1 MSRREHLL
9 AALLACLA
17 LAGCEDPYTQSTPTA
32 GESSRRD
39 ERQQAARPEGD
50 ELPPPAPPVADAS
63 ALPEAPRPRGARA
76 AVAAFCVQWANWS
89 WRTIERQQQ
98 RLARL
103 ATGRLAAQ
111 LAAEARQ
118 AKLDRVLRRDR
129 LAMRGRLVAVD
140 LDPPASPGRAVCVTR
155 EREIQNGR
163 GELGGG
169 RHRVYVATLER
180 NRQVWGVSAWEP
192 QP

>member
-1 MSRREHLL
+1 MTRGDYFV

-32 GESSRRD
+32 GGAPRRD
-39 ERQQAARPEGD
+39 ERRQAVRPRGD
-50 ELPPPAPPVADAS
+50 ELPPPAPPS
-63 ALPEAPRPRGARA
+63 ARPSAFSEAPRRRSARG
-76 AVAAFCVQWANWS
+76 VLEAFCWNWTNWT
-89 WRTIERQQQ
+89 WRTIERQQR

-103 ATGRLAAQ
+103 AAGRLAIE

-118 AKLDRVLRRDR
+118 AELDRALRRDR

-140 LDPPASPGRAVCVTR
+140 LDSPASPGRAVCVTR

-169 RHRVYVATLER
+169 RHRVYLATLDR
-180 NRQVWGVSAWEP
+180 DRQGWGVSGWQP

>member
-1 MSRREHLL
+1 MTRGPQLL

-17 LAGCEDPYTQSTPTA
+17 LAGCEDPYAESTSTA
-32 GESSRRD
+32 GESGRGDQRRQAVRPQGD
-39 ERQQAARPEGD
+39 ERPPSARPAAEA
-50 ELPPPAPPVADAS
+50 PAFPKAPPQRS
-63 ALPEAPRPRGARA
+63 ARG
-76 AVAAFCVQWANWS
+76 VLEAFCSQWANWS
-89 WRTIERQQQ
+89 WRTVERQQQ

-103 ATGRLAAQ
+103 ATGRLAAE

-118 AKLDRVLRRDR
+118 AKLDRALRRDR
-129 LAMRGRLVAVD
+129 LAVRGRLVAVD
-140 LDPPASPGRAVCVTR
+140 LDPPATRGQAVCVTR

-169 RHRVYVATLER
+169 RHRVYLATLDR
-180 NRQVWGVSAWEP
+180 GRQAWGVSKWEP

>member
-1 MSRREHLL
+1 MTRGDYFV

-32 GESSRRD
+32 GESPRPD
-39 ERQQAARPEGD
+39 ERRQAERPRGD
-50 ELPPPAPPVADAS
+50 ELLPQTRPGAGAS
-63 ALPEAPRPRGARA
+63 ALLEAPGRRSARA
-76 AVAAFCVQWANWS
+76 VLEAFCWQWANWS
-89 WRTIERQQQ
+89 WHSIERQQR
-98 RLARL
+98 RLASL

-118 AKLDRVLRRDR
+118 AKLDRALLRER

-140 LDPPASPGRAVCVTR
+140 LHPPASPDRAVCVTR

-169 RHRVYVATLER
+169 RHRVYLATLER
-180 NRQVWGVSAWEP
+180 NRHEWGVSAWEP

>member
-1 MSRREHLL
+1 MTGPKHLL

-17 LAGCEDPYTQSTPTA
+17 LAGCQDPYTQSTPTA
-32 GESSRRD
+32 GEAPRRD
-39 ERQQAARPEGD
+39 ERRQAEPPRGD
-50 ELPPPAPPVADAS
+50 EQPPPTPPIAGAS
-63 ALPEAPRPRGARA
+63 AAPEAPGRRSARA
-76 AVAAFCVQWANWS
+76 VLEAFCWQWANWS
-89 WRTIERQQQ
+89 WRTIERHQQ

-103 ATGRLAAQ
+103 ATGRLAIE

-118 AKLDRVLRRDR
+118 AKLDPALRRDR
-129 LAMRGRLVAVD
+129 LAMRGRLVAID

-155 EREIQNGR
+155 ERELQNGR

-169 RHRVYVATLER
+169 HYRVYLATLDR
-180 NRQVWGVSAWEP
+180 DRQAWGVSAWQP

>member
-1 MSRREHLL
+1 MSARSRLV

-17 LAGCEDPYTQSTPTA
+17 LAGCDDPYTQ
-32 GESSRRD
+32 GEPDADDSPGREERRQA
-39 ERQQAARPEGD
+39 ERPRGD
-50 ELPPPAPPVADAS
+50 ELPPPAPPAGA
-63 ALPEAPRPRGARA
+63 APAFPEAPRRRSARA
-76 AVAAFCVQWANWS
+76 VLEAFCRQWGNWS

-98 RLARL
+98 RLAGL
-103 ATGRLAAQ
+103 ATGQLAAE

-118 AKLDRVLRRDR
+118 AKLDRALRRDR
-129 LAMRGRLVAVD
+129 LAMCGHLVAVD

-163 GELGGG
+163 AELGGG
-169 RHRVYVATLER
+169 RHRVYLATLDR
-180 NRQVWGVSAWEP
+180 DRQAWGVSAWEP

>member
-1 MSRREHLL
+1 MSRRDQL
-9 AALLACLA
+9 AAVLLACLA
-17 LAGCEDPYTQSTPTA
+17 LAGCQDPYTQSAPTA
-32 GESSRRD
+32 DDSSARD
-39 ERQQAARPEGD
+39 EPRQGERPRGD
-50 ELPPPAPPVADAS
+50 ERPPPALPAGAAPAS
-63 ALPEAPRPRGARA
+63 PEAPRRGSARG
-76 AVAAFCVQWANWS
+76 VLKAFCWQWANWS

-103 ATGRLAAQ
+103 ATGKLAAE

-118 AKLDRVLRRDR
+118 AKLDRALRRDR

-155 EREIQNGR
+155 EQEIQNGR

-169 RHRVYVATLER
+169 RHRVYLATLDR
-180 NRQVWGVSAWEP
+180 DRQAWGVSAWEP

>member
-1 MSRREHLL
+1 MTRGDYFV

-17 LAGCEDPYTQSTPTA
+17 LAACADPYTQSTPTA
-32 GESSRRD
+32 GESPRRD
-39 ERQQAARPEGD
+39 ERRQGERPRGD
-50 ELPPPAPPVADAS
+50 ELPPAVSPSAGAS
-63 ALPEAPRPRGARA
+63 ALPEPPRRRSARA
-76 AVAAFCVQWANWS
+76 VLEAFCRQWANWS
-89 WRTIERQQQ
+89 WRSIERQQR

-103 ATGRLAAQ
+103 ASGRLAIE

-118 AKLDRVLRRDR
+118 AKLDRALRRDR
-129 LAMRGRLVAVD
+129 LAMRGLLVAVD
-140 LDPPASPGRAVCVTR
+140 LDSPASPGRAVCVTR

-169 RHRVYVATLER
+169 RHRVYLATLDR
-180 NRQVWGVSAWEP
+180 DRQGWGVTAWQP

>member
-1 MSRREHLL
+1 MTGGDYFV

-32 GESSRRD
+32 GESPRPD
-39 ERQQAARPEGD
+39 ERRQAERPRGD
-50 ELPPPAPPVADAS
+50 ELPPPAPPS
-63 ALPEAPRPRGARA
+63 ARPSAFSEAPRRRSARGALE
-76 AVAAFCVQWANWS
+76 AFCSQWANWS
-89 WRTIERQQQ
+89 WRTIERQQR

-103 ATGRLAAQ
+103 AAGRLAAE

-118 AKLDRVLRRDR
+118 AKLDRALRRDR
-129 LAMRGRLVAVD
+129 LAMRGLLVAVD

-169 RHRVYVATLER
+169 RHRAYLATLDR
-180 NRQVWGVSAWEP
+180 DRQGWGVSAWQP